1 MSFNVLI
8 VDDSKSVRSVVKKI
22 ITISG
27 FRMDQCYEAAN
38 GKQALEI
45 LSKEWVDVILSDLNM
60 PEMNGLE
67 MLAAIKADIHLQK
80 IPVIIIS
87 TEGSDE
93 KRNAVLEMGA
103 KQFIKKPFSPEYV
116 RKVLYEVIGMEDEET
131 HERNERD
138 NDGSDF

>member
-8 VDDSKSVRSVVKKI
+8 VDDSKSLRSVIKKI
-22 ITISG
+22 IKISG
-27 FRMDQCYEAAN
+27 FRMDQCYEATN

-67 MLAAIKADIHLQK
+67 MLAIIKADSHLQK

>member
-8 VDDSKSVRSVVKKI
+8 VDDSKSLRSVIKKI

-27 FRMDQCYEAAN
+27 FYMDQCYEAEN

-45 LSKEWVDVILSDLNM
+45 LSKKWVDIILSDLNM
-60 PEMNGLE
+60 PVMSGLE
-67 MLAAIKADIHLQK
+67 MLAVMKADSHLRE

-93 KRNAVLEMGA
+93 KRKSVLEMGA

-116 RKVLYEVIGMEDEET
+116 RKVLYEVVGMEDERA
-131 HERNERD
+131 HEGNERD

>member
-8 VDDSKSVRSVVKKI
+8 VDDSKSVRSVIKKI

-27 FRMDQCYEAAN
+27 FRMDQCYEAVN

-67 MLAAIKADIHLQK
+67 MLAAIKADSHLRE
-80 IPVIIIS
+80 IPVVIIS

-93 KRNAVLEMGA
+93 KRKSVLEMGA

-116 RKVLYEVIGMEDEET
+116 RKVLYDVIGMEDEET
-131 HERNERD
+131 HEGNEKD

>member
-8 VDDSKSVRSVVKKI
+8 VDDSKSVRSVIKKI

-27 FRMDQCYEAAN
+27 FRMDQCYEAVN

-45 LSKEWVDVILSDLNM
+45 LSKARVDVILSDLNM

-67 MLAAIKADIHLQK
+67 MLAAIKADSRLQG

-93 KRNAVLEMGA
+93 KRKAVLEMGA
-103 KQFIKKPFSPEYV
+103 KQFIKKPFSPEHV
-116 RKVLYEVIGMEDEET
+116 RKVLYEVIGMEDEEI
-131 HERNERD
+131 HERNEKD

>member
-8 VDDSKSVRSVVKKI
+8 VDDSKSVRSVIKKI

-27 FRMDQCYEAAN
+27 FRMDQCYEAVN

-45 LSKEWVDVILSDLNM
+45 LSKESVDVILSDLNM

-67 MLAAIKADIHLQK
+67 MLAAIKADSRLQG

-93 KRNAVLEMGA
+93 KRKAVLEMGA
-103 KQFIKKPFSPEYV
+103 KQFIKKPFSPERV
-116 RKVLYEVIGMEDEET
+116 RKVLYEVIGMEDEEI
-131 HERNERD
+131 HERNEKD

>member
-8 VDDSKSVRSVVKKI
+8 VDDSTSMRSVIKKI

-27 FRMDQCYEAAN
+27 FKMDQCYEAEN

-45 LSKEWVDVILSDLNM
+45 LSKVWVDIILSDINM
-60 PEMNGLE
+60 PEMSGLE
-67 MLAAIKADIHLQK
+67 LLTALKGDRLLQE

-93 KRNAVLEMGA
+93 RKKTALEMGA
-103 KQFIKKPFSPEYV
+103 KEFIQKPFSPEYV
-116 RKVLYEVIGMEDEET
+116 KRVLYQVIGVGDEGTYE
-131 HERNERD
+131 ENARD
-138 NDGSDF
+138 DDGGDF

>member
-8 VDDSKSVRSVVKKI
+8 VDDSKSVRSVIKKI

-27 FRMDQCYEAAN
+27 FRMDQCYEAVN

-45 LSKEWVDVILSDLNM
+45 LSKAWVDVILSDLNM

-67 MLAAIKADIHLQK
+67 MLATIKADSRLQE
-80 IPVIIIS
+80 IPVIIMS

-93 KRNAVLEMGA
+93 KRNAVLTMGA
-103 KQFIKKPFSPEYV
+103 KQFIKKPFSPEHV
-116 RKVLYEVIGMEDEET
+116 RKVLYDVIGMEDEER

-138 NDGSDF
+138 NAGSDF